1 MSHCDYI
8 YISGLRVKS
17 GDATVALN
25 GEELRVVRGG
35 NGKNPAGT
43 ISIKQLKAA
52 LAEWGS
58 TTIEATVLLDS
69 GAKGKFSA
77 TLDPSS
83 AVGRKGRERDASA
96 TLAKMPPAEAAAA
109 AVHQIRT
116 LPYSL
121 KAGRHDAK
129 RRLDA
134 VVSLLDRP
142 GLRSAATVD
151 AFWELVDL
159 EGLDWLVA
167 EHPAAALTRAADRM
181 SDAQINEAFV
191 LEPGVAMR
199 YALHRLSDAQKL
211 QAVIQN
217 PEHSWYL
224 AGEIA
229 NPNASELVEELRRL
243 RAASEA
249 TAAAL
254 SREWDRRSVTNAQLQ
269 EERALFD
276 EQVRRA
282 REAAREAQALREARI
297 AAQAGLSTPE

>member
-1 MSHCDYI
+1 
-8 YISGLRVKS
+8 
-17 GDATVALN
+17 
-25 GEELRVVRGG
+25 
-35 NGKNPAGT
+35 
-43 ISIKQLKAA
+43 
-52 LAEWGS
+52 
-58 TTIEATVLLDS
+58 
-69 GAKGKFSA
+69 
-77 TLDPSS
+77 
-83 AVGRKGRERDASA
+83 
-96 TLAKMPPAEAAAA
+96 
-109 AVHQIRT
+109 
-116 LPYSL
+116 
-121 KAGRHDAK
+121 
-129 RRLDA
+129 
-134 VVSLLDRP
+134 
-142 GLRSAATVD
+142 
-151 AFWELVDL
+151 LVDL